1 MADKLL
7 VRIYN
12 VGLGDC
18 IYLRVPDENDHLH
31 ILIDCGNKFSE
42 LELLGQRIEELKTEL
57 PDAGSG
63 KKRLDLL
70 VVTHPHEDHH
80 KGFEEEFFA
89 DLKIE
94 RIWLSPAYDRLNPD
108 AQGFHA
114 LQDAAQRSLQ
124 GLSEQAM
131 GELKVEVEEL
141 LRLSKSEAIEMLTST
156 LPQANGIEP
165 LYVSADTPGDQIQ
178 IFDDPNIRLKVLGPM
193 GDIDAYYLGGDGLQ
207 ISTKDL
213 TSQGL
218 ADEYQALFQF
228 SESGEIQ
235 PPKNISS
242 QDFKLLRDRVSP
254 FALAAAE
261 ISGHVA
267 NNLSVVLLLE
277 WRGRRL
283 LFPGDAEWKKSFKG
297 EVKAGRSNGSWNVMW
312 LEKKEA
318 LSQPL
323 DFLKIGHH
331 GSENAT
337 PWKPP
342 HPQTGEQHPIN
353 QILDQL
359 LPSPQQGSSPRGF
372 AVASTARTSR
382 WPSIPDPQ
390 LMMELG
396 KRVANSRLE
405 YAEDSQTVH
414 VPANEPQPQ
423 RTDLEAQATQTPDE
437 PVPFI
442 EIEFVPMD

>member
-18 IYLRVPDENDHLH
+18 IYLRVPDENRDVHV
-31 ILIDCGNKFSE
+31 LIDCGNKFSE
-42 LELLGQRIEELKTEL
+42 LELLGQRIEELKAEL
-57 PDAGSG
+57 PDAGGG

-89 DLKIE
+89 DIKID

-114 LQDAAQRSLQ
+114 LQDAAQRALQ
-124 GLSEQAM
+124 GLSSLAM
-131 GELKVEVEEL
+131 GELKAELDEL
-141 LRLSKSEAIEMLTST
+141 LQLSKSEAIEMLTRS

-165 LYVSADTPGDQIQ
+165 LYVSADTPEDQIR
-178 IFDDPNIRLKVLGPM
+178 IFEDPAIQLKVLGPM
-193 GDIDAYYLGGDGLQ
+193 GNIDAYYLGGEGLQ
-207 ISTKDL
+207 IPPSDL
-213 TSQGL
+213 TPQGL
-218 ADEYQALFQF
+218 ADEYQSLFQYA
-228 SESGEIQ
+228 Q
-235 PPKNISS
+235 PRELQSPKNISS

-254 FALAAAE
+254 FSLAAAE
-261 ISGHVA
+261 IAGHA
-267 NNLSVVLLLE
+267 TNNLSVVLLFE

-312 LEKKEA
+312 MEKKEA
-318 LSQPL
+318 LSEPL

-342 HPQTGEQHPIN
+342 HPQTGEEHPIN
-353 QILDQL
+353 QILDKL
-359 LPSPQQGSSPRGF
+359 LPLPDPGQAPRGF
-372 AVASTARTSR
+372 AIASTERTSR
-382 WPSIPDPQ
+382 WPSIPDPH
-390 LMMELG
+390 LMVELG
-396 KRVANSRLE
+396 RRVANARHK
-405 YAEDSQTVH
+405 YIEDPHSVH
-414 VPANEPQPQ
+414 VPADEPQPQ
-423 RTDLEAQATQTPDE
+423 RTDLESQVTSTPDV
-437 PVPFI
+437 PVPYI
-442 EIEFVPMD
+442 EIEFTPDE